1 MNEVREALVAIV
13 DDDSRMLASLEN
25 LLESAGFRT
34 RAFLSGHAFL
44 QSGTLTSIC
53 CLISDIY
60 MPNMTGWELEERV
73 HRERPELPIVLI
85 SGNDEAFLKAPVD
98 GDGHRRVLLRKP
110 LDTQKLLAAVG
121 AAIAK

>member
-13 DDDSRMLASLEN
+13 DDDRRMLASLEN

-34 RAFLSGHAFL
+34 RAFVSGHAFL
-44 QSGTLTSIC
+44 ESGTLPSIR

-60 MPNMTGWELEERV
+60 MPNMTGWELEQRI
-73 HRERPELPIVLI
+73 RLERPELPIILI
-85 SGNDEAFLKAPVD
+85 SGNDETFLKAPVD

-110 LDTQKLLAAVG
+110 LDTEKLLAAVG
-121 AAIAK
+121 AALAK

>member
-1 MNEVREALVAIV
+1 MNEVRDALVAIV

-44 QSGTLTSIC
+44 ESGTLPSIC

-73 HRERPELPIVLI
+73 RLERPSLPIILI
-85 SGNDEAFLKAPVD
+85 TGNDEAFLKAPVH
-98 GDGHRRVLLRKP
+98 GGGHHSVLLRKP
-110 LDTQKLLAAVG
+110 LDGETLLAAVR
-121 AAIAK
+121 AALAK